1 MPLEWLAM
9 IHATQHETSIDPHAV
24 PHGHQVSL
32 ETGLDFINTL
42 ELEKGSWQDHF
53 ATAEMALEWLIGHN
67 LLHPDAMRA
76 ELARIASDA
85 AYGQKL
91 LAKVLRVRTV
101 MRELVDA
108 SVARRPPA
116 RGDLAEV
123 NRVLRTHYVTV
134 LVPSADGVTMGH
146 RHEGDPIEGAMA
158 RLTESIARYLG
169 EGKIDRLRVCANDG
183 CSWAFFDSS
192 RTGRRKWCDMTT
204 CGNRAKAARHRERRK
219 VAAVAVASGEASVAT
234 I

>member
-1 MPLEWLAM
+1 MTHMAHHDPP
-9 IHATQHETSIDPHAV
+9 IDPHAV
-24 PHGHQVSL
+24 PHGHQVRL
-32 ETGLDFINTL
+32 ETGLDFINTR
-42 ELEKGSWQDHF
+42 ELEKGSWQDHL
-53 ATAEMALEWLIGHN
+53 AAPEAALEWLIGHN
-67 LLHPDAMRA
+67 LLHPDARKA
-76 ELARIASDA
+76 ELERIAADPA
-85 AYGQKL
+85 HGQKL
-91 LAKVLRVRTV
+91 LAKVARVRAA

-146 RHEGDPIEGAMA
+146 RHEGDPIDGALA

-169 EGKIDRLRVCANDG
+169 EGKIDRLRVCANES

-219 VAAVAVASGEASVAT
+219 VAAVTDASGQALIAT
-234 I
+234 T